1 MAISWLLYTN
11 LQRKTQYVAF
21 FTRTY
26 KTKFNTDESFLLQ
39 DRKKV
44 SISTLFQ
51 KVCLSWKL
59 SPIINRRGCY
69 RGVGRG
75 GGLEWKCPARKK
87 IKNLI
92 SKGGGSGRLLGTQE
106 YVIIFQE
113 WHQFLRT
120 QKRSHFNLNTLILTL
135 VVSLSTL
142 SRYWSSDCM
151 HLKEKCIIVAYQIS
165 NRGIN
170 R

>member
-11 LQRKTQYVAF
+11 LQSKTQCVAF

-59 SPIINRRGCY
+59 SPIINRRGWY
-69 RGVGRG
+69 GGRG
-75 GGLEWKCPARKK
+75 LGWKCPGR
-87 IKNLI
+87 
-92 SKGGGSGRLLGTQE
+92 GGRLLGTQE

-120 QKRSHFNLNTLILTL
+120 QKRSHFNLNSLILTL
-135 VVSLSTL
+135 VVSLPAL
-142 SRYWSSDCM
+142 SRYWFSDCM

-165 NRGIN
+165 NKGIN